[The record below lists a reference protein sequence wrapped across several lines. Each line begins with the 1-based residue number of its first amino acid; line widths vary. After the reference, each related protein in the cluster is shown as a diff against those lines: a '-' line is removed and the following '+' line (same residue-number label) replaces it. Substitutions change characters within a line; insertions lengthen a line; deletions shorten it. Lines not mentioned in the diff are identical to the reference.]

1 MSISLLTNSTQRK
14 PMKQLIHTQQQYN
27 KIQQY
32 FINYI
37 NNLLTKRHIINKS
50 FLQEIQYDLINT
62 GYIKS
67 KNKYKFFLTFLLPD
81 KNHSNINI
89 SDHLYSLESFK
100 NQPTTTLEE
109 FFI

>member
-1 MSISLLTNSTQRK
+1 
-14 PMKQLIHTQQQYN
+14 MKQLINTQQQYN
-27 KIQQY
+27 QTQQY

-37 NNLLTKRHIINKS
+37 NKLLSKKHIINKG
-50 FLQEIQYDLINT
+50 FLQEIKQDLMNT

-67 KNKYKFFLTFLLPD
+67 KNKYKFLLSFLNPD

-89 SDHLYSLESFK
+89 SDQLYSLESFIK
-100 NQPTTTLEE
+100 NQQNPTTTSLEE

>member
-27 KIQQY
+27 KNRDY

-37 NNLLTKRHIINKS
+37 NKLLTKRHIINKE
-50 FLQEIQYDLINT
+50 FLREIQHDLINT

-67 KNKYKFFLTFLLPD
+67 NNKYKFLLTFLLPD
-81 KNHSNINI
+81 KNHFNINI
-89 SDHLYSLESFK
+89 SDHLYSFESFK
-100 NQPTTTLEE
+100 NQPTPTLEE

>member
-1 MSISLLTNSTQRK
+1 
-14 PMKQLIHTQQQYN
+14 MKQLIHTQQQYN

-37 NNLLTKRHIINKS
+37 NNLITKRHIIHKS

-67 KNKYKFFLTFLLPD
+67 KNKYTFLLSFLKPD
-81 KNHSNINI
+81 RNHSNINI
-89 SDHLYSLESFK
+89 TDHLYSLESFIK
-100 NQPTTTLEE
+100 NQPTSTLEE

>member
-1 MSISLLTNSTQRK
+1 
-14 PMKQLIHTQQQYN
+14 MKQLIHTQQQYN
-27 KIQQY
+27 KTKDY

-37 NNLLTKRHIINKS
+37 NKLLTKKHIINKS

-89 SDHLYSLESFK
+89 SDHLYSLESFIK
-100 NQPTTTLEE
+100 NQSKILLTPSLEE